1 MKVPFTVF
9 DIDILNMTSIK
20 SLLLIIVDVVYVEV
34 PQICILSVNY
44 NSGGVAPPRYVT
56 SKTNTTSPTTVS
68 KIDTF

>member
-20 SLLLIIVDVVYVEV
+20 SLLLIIIDVVYVEV
-34 PQICILSVNY
+34 FCVNY
-44 NSGGVAPPRYVT
+44 KSGGVAPAPSRYAT
-56 SKTNTTSPTTVS
+56 SKTNTTSRTTMS